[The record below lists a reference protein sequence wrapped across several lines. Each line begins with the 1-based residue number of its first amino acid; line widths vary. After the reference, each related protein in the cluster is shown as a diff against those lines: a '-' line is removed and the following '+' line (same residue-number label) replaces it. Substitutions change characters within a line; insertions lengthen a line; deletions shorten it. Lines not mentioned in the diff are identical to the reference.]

1 MSRALAKLP
10 ALPTLTRVLWLRA
23 LAGPG
28 VRVLDLKPGAIHE
41 RVPVFLGSA
50 DDVAEAEAALA
61 ADAGHLQVRA

>member
-1 MSRALAKLP
+1 MAFIVEGAGG
-10 ALPTLTRVLWLRA
+10 RA